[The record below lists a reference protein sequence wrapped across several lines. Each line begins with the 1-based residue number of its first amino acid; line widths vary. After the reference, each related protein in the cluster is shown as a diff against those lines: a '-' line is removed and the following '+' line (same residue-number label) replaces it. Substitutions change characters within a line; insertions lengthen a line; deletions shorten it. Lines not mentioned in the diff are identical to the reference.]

1 MNHLRKMPVTG
12 RKVGSFMKKILS
24 FLLLA
29 ALLLSLLSG
38 CGSDQVGNP
47 SQQTEDLSWQ
57 DTPTVPQENKSLTV
71 FCMDLHKDSKLAQLA
86 ITRYRALHPDVEVD
100 FQKQEYV
107 DHETNEEIF
116 QQVAAEIMAGKGP
129 DVLLLDDMN
138 LDIEKLVRQGVLADM
153 EPFFEAD
160 GFDWTPYQ
168 QTIMDGG
175 VWNGKRYIIPL
186 SYDFPLLFTTREV
199 LEETGFDVDAC
210 GDFMGFLEET
220 TRFMEDPAQTRRL
233 FFNNAYPS
241 FGFPG
246 YSGIHYADYGTKTA
260 DLSSPELKA
269 GLLWFK
275 TVNEKW
281 PLGAAYAGGLRNAA
295 SVRDGEALW
304 ADDMLGALNGFYN
317 QYSALKT
324 VGEPVMMP
332 IRDLNGTIQA
342 KIQYPVAVRGN
353 SENLQN
359 AYDFIKI
366 LLSEEI
372 QRGYDW
378 QELSVLNS
386 VNDYFFQKTAAGKS
400 IHILAG
406 TDGFNS
412 TTREHEAVDWPTEE
426 EYQEFLGYV
435 NEISGTYYYS
445 HLNVVG
451 KMNPF
456 WIDGADYAETAQS
469 AKQKIEIYLSE

>member
-1 MNHLRKMPVTG
+1 
-12 RKVGSFMKKILS
+12 MKRIIA

-38 CGSDQVGNP
+38 CGDAQAEDP

-57 DTPTVPQENKSLTV
+57 DTPTAPQENKSLTV
-71 FCMDLHKDSKLAQLA
+71 FCLDLGKDAKLAQLA
-86 ITRYRALHPDVEVD
+86 ITRYRTLHPDVDVD
-100 FQKQEYV
+100 LQIQEYV
-107 DHETNEEIF
+107 DHNAADEIY

-129 DVLLLDDMN
+129 DVLLLNDLF
-138 LDIEKLVRQGVLADM
+138 LDTEKLVRQGVFADM

-186 SYDFPLLFTTREV
+186 SYNFPLLFTTREA
-199 LEETGFDVDAC
+199 LEETGFHTDAC
-210 GDFMGFLEET
+210 GDFSGFVEET
-220 TRFMEDPAQTRRL
+220 SRFMSDPAQTRRL
-233 FFNNAYPS
+233 FFSSYPS
-241 FGFPG
+241 FSFAD
-246 YSGIHYADYGTKTA
+246 YAGIHYADYGTKTA
-260 DLSSPELKA
+260 DLSAPELNA
-269 GLLWFK
+269 GFQWFK
-275 TVNEKW
+275 TVQEKY
-281 PLGAAYAGGLRNAA
+281 PLGAGSAGGLQNAA
-295 SVRDGEALW
+295 SVRDGESLW
-304 ADDMLGALNGFYN
+304 ADDMLGALYGFYC

-342 KIQYPVAVRGN
+342 EIKYPVAVRGN
-353 SENLQN
+353 SRNLQN

-386 VNDYFFQKTAAGKS
+386 VNDYFFQQTAAGKGFS
-400 IHILAG
+400 IQAG
-406 TDGFNS
+406 SDGFYS
-412 TTREHEAVDWPTEE
+412 TTKDYEAVDWPTEA

-435 NEISGTYYYS
+435 NEISGTYYRS
-445 HLNVVG
+445 HLGLVG
-451 KMNPF
+451 SMRPF
-456 WIDGADYAETAQS
+456 WQDGESYEETAQS
-469 AKQKIEIYLSE
+469 AKRELEIYLSE